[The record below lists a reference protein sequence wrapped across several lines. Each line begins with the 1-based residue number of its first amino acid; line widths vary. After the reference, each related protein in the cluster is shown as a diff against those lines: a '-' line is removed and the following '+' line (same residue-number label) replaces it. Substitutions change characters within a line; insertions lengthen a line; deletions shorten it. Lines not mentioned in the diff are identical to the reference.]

1 MKKSNDCATNWAGR
15 VKSLF
20 KCCFK
25 KVSFTL
31 YLSLFGVVWAAGG
44 CAQSGPNKGVSQT
57 SPLEIKPL
65 TSESEEIRVRAGQ
78 LPEVTLTSNIIFR
91 VLAAELS
98 AQRSAFIPAGKTML
112 DLAKEVGDVRL
123 ARRALEFYLAGGNL
137 GGALEASR
145 LGLRLE
151 PDDAEA
157 VSTEMTLSAAAG
169 QTSGLTTALRK
180 KIDEATDKTAA
191 IGQAMAIL
199 GRVPDKRAG
208 LSILISVLQESNAR
222 DTLPA
227 HIAVADLARAAGDAP
242 RALSA
247 AKAALNRAPR
257 SEDAAMRVFEYGLA
271 VDAPQ
276 AFKDAQGFAA
286 AHPNAR
292 RLRVLMATQWAERR
306 EFDLA
311 MAELVAMA
319 KLAPED
325 FDLMFMQAQIAYRAK
340 RLPESRSLLEQFI
353 SVQTQRE
360 SAAPAGAS
368 DATPALTDAYQLLS
382 RIAQE
387 QGFFDDAVKI
397 LDKIEE
403 PAARHNARVRQ
414 AAIRA
419 QQGRTDEALAILDA
433 SDPQTTEEQILTAS
447 VGAQILR
454 DANRLVEAIRRLS
467 AANVQL
473 PDTVEI
479 KYELAMLYERN
490 HQMNDAERLFREVM
504 ALDPGHAH
512 SYNAL
517 GYSLADRN
525 QRLTEAL
532 RLITRALEIAPNDPF
547 IMDSMGW
554 VKFRLGDYAAAAQY
568 LEKAYRIRPE
578 ADIAAHLGEA
588 LWLLGQQDAA
598 KEIWKKGAAKEPDNA
613 TLLETVKRFG
623 VRL

>member
-1 MKKSNDCATNWAGR
+1 

-20 KCCFK
+20 KCCFQK
-25 KVSFTL
+25 IPFALVL
-31 YLSLFGVVWAAGG
+31 GLFGAVWTASG
-44 CAQSGPNKGVSQT
+44 CAQNGPGKGVSQT
-57 SPLEIKPL
+57 TPLEIKPRMP
-65 TSESEEIRVRAGQ
+65 EAEEIQLRAGQ
-78 LPEVTLTSNIIFR
+78 LPEVTLTSSIVFR
-91 VLAAELS
+91 ILAAEIS

-137 GGALEASR
+137 AGALESSR
-145 LGLRLE
+145 LWLRLE

-157 VSTEMTLSAAAG
+157 LSTEMTLSAASG

-180 KIDEATDKTAA
+180 KIDEARDKTAA
-191 IGQAMAIL
+191 IGQALAVL

-208 LSILISVLQESNAR
+208 LAILISVLQESQAR

-227 HIAVADLARAAGDAP
+227 HIAISDLARAAGDAP

-247 AKAALNRAPR
+247 AKAALNVAPR

-271 VDAPQ
+271 VDAQQ
-276 AFKDAQGFAA
+276 AFRDGQGFAA
-286 AHPNAR
+286 AHPKAR
-292 RLRVLMATQWAERR
+292 RLRLLLATQWAERR

-319 KLAPED
+319 KFDPED
-325 FDLMFMQAQIAYRAK
+325 VDLVFMQGQIAYRAK
-340 RLPESRSLLEQFI
+340 RLPEARNLLEQYV
-353 SVQTQRE
+353 SRQSQRQL
-360 SAAPAGAS
+360 GAS
-368 DATPALTDAYQLLS
+368 DEGSGLVDAYQLLS
-382 RIAQE
+382 RIAQD
-387 QGFFDDAVKI
+387 QGFFDDAVSL
-397 LDKIEE
+397 LDNIQE
-403 PAARHNARVRQ
+403 PSARHNARVRQ

-419 QQGRTDEALAILDA
+419 QQGRVDDALVLLDT
-433 SDPQTTEEQILTAS
+433 SDPQSLEEEVLTAS
-447 VGAQILR
+447 AGAQMLR
-454 DANRLVEAIRRLS
+454 EAKRPLEAIKRLE
-467 AANVQL
+467 AANERM

-479 KYELAMLYERN
+479 KYELAMMYER
-490 HQMNDAERLFREVM
+490 DERLNDTERLLREVI

-525 QRLTEAL
+525 QRLPEAL
-532 RLITRALEIAPNDPF
+532 KLITRALEIAPNDPF

-554 VKFRLGDYAAAAQY
+554 IKFRLGDYVTAVQY
-568 LEKAYRIRPE
+568 LEKAYRVRPE

-588 LWLLGQQDAA
+588 LWMLGQRDAA
-598 KEIWKKGAAKEPDNA
+598 IEIWKKAVAKEADNA
-613 TLLETVKRFG
+613 TLQETIKRLG

>member
-1 MKKSNDCATNWAGR
+1 MGGLWAP
-15 VKSLF
+15 
-20 KCCFK
+20 
-25 KVSFTL
+25 
-31 YLSLFGVVWAAGG
+31 AGF
-44 CAQSGPNKGVSQT
+44 AQNGPSKGVSQT
-57 SPLEIKPL
+57 TPLEIKPRAP
-65 TSESEEIRVRAGQ
+65 ESEEIQLRAGQ
-78 LPEVTLTSNIIFR
+78 VPEVTLTSGIVFR
-91 VLAAELS
+91 ILAAEIS

-137 GGALEASR
+137 AGALESSR
-145 LGLRLE
+145 LWLRFE

-157 VSTEMTLSAAAG
+157 LSTEMTLAAAAG
-169 QTSGLTTALRK
+169 QTSGLTAALRK
-180 KIDEATDKTAA
+180 KIDEASDKTAA
-191 IGQAMAIL
+191 IGQAMAVL

-208 LSILISVLQESNAR
+208 LAILISVLQESQSR

-247 AKAALNRAPR
+247 AKAALNVAPR

-276 AFKDAQGFAA
+276 AFRDAQGFAA
-286 AHPNAR
+286 AHPKAR
-292 RLRVLMATQWAERR
+292 RLRLLLATQWAERR

-311 MAELVAMA
+311 IAELVAMA
-319 KLAPED
+319 KLNPED
-325 FDLMFMQAQIAYRAK
+325 FDLLLMQAQIEYRAK
-340 RLPESRSLLEQFI
+340 RLPESRALLEQFV
-353 SVQTQRE
+353 SLQTQRQNAVSGGAIDE
-360 SAAPAGAS
+360 GSA
-368 DATPALTDAYQLLS
+368 LVDAYQLLS
-382 RIAQE
+382 RIAQD
-387 QGFFDDAVKI
+387 QGFFDNAVSV
-397 LDKIEE
+397 LDKIQD
-403 PAARHNARVRQ
+403 PTARHNARVRQ

-419 QQGRTDEALAILDA
+419 QQGRTDVALALLDT
-433 SDPQTTEEQILTAS
+433 SDPQSAEEEVLTAS

-454 DANRLVEAIRRLS
+454 DANRPLEAIKRLE
-467 AANVQL
+467 AANVRM

-490 HQMNDAERLFREVM
+490 QRLNDTERLLREVI

-525 QRLTEAL
+525 QRLPEAL

-554 VKFRLGDYAAAAQY
+554 VKFRLGDYAAAVQY
-568 LEKAYRIRPE
+568 LEKAYRVRPE

-588 LWLLGQQDAA
+588 LWMLGQPDVA
-598 KEIWKKGAAKEPDNA
+598 KDIWKKGLAKEADNA
-613 TLLETVKRFG
+613 TLLETLKRLG

>member
-1 MKKSNDCATNWAGR
+1 M
-15 VKSLF
+15 KSLF
-20 KCCFK
+20 KCCFQK
-25 KVSFTL
+25 IPFALVL
-31 YLSLFGVVWAAGG
+31 GLFGAVWAASG
-44 CAQSGPNKGVSQT
+44 CAQIGPSKGVSQT
-57 SPLEIKPL
+57 TPLEIKPRMP
-65 TSESEEIRVRAGQ
+65 EAEEIQLRAGQ
-78 LPEVTLTSNIIFR
+78 LPEVTLTSSIVFR
-91 VLAAELS
+91 ILAAEIS

-137 GGALEASR
+137 AGALESSR
-145 LGLRLE
+145 VWLRFE

-157 VSTEMTLSAAAG
+157 LSTEMTLSAASG

-180 KIDEATDKTAA
+180 KIDEARDKTAA

-208 LSILISVLQESNAR
+208 LAILISVLQESQAR

-227 HIAVADLARAAGDAP
+227 HIAISDLARAAGDAP

-247 AKAALNRAPR
+247 AKAALNVAPR

-276 AFKDAQGFAA
+276 AFRDAQGFAA
-286 AHPNAR
+286 AHPKAR
-292 RLRVLMATQWAERR
+292 RLRLLLATQWAERR

-319 KLAPED
+319 KLDPED
-325 FDLMFMQAQIAYRAK
+325 IDLVFMQGQIAYRAK
-340 RLPESRSLLEQFI
+340 RLPEARNLLEQYV
-353 SVQTQRE
+353 SRQSQRQ
-360 SAAPAGAS
+360 SGAPDEGS
-368 DATPALTDAYQLLS
+368 GLVDAYQLLS
-382 RIAQE
+382 RIAQD
-387 QGFFDDAVKI
+387 QGFFDDAVSL
-397 LDKIEE
+397 LDNIQE
-403 PAARHNARVRQ
+403 PSARHNARVRQ

-419 QQGRTDEALAILDA
+419 QQGRVDDALALLDT
-433 SDPQTTEEQILTAS
+433 SDPQSLEEEVLTAS
-447 VGAQILR
+447 AGAQMLR
-454 DANRLVEAIRRLS
+454 EAKRPLEAIKRLE
-467 AANVQL
+467 AANERM

-479 KYELAMLYERN
+479 KYELAMMYER
-490 HQMNDAERLFREVM
+490 DERLNDTERLLREVI

-525 QRLTEAL
+525 QRLPEAL
-532 RLITRALEIAPNDPF
+532 KLITRALEIAPNDPF

-554 VKFRLGDYAAAAQY
+554 IKFRLGDYVTAVQY
-568 LEKAYRIRPE
+568 LEKAYRVRPE

-588 LWLLGQQDAA
+588 LWMLGQRDAA
-598 KEIWKKGAAKEPDNA
+598 IEIWKKAVAKEADNA
-613 TLLETVKRFG
+613 TLQETIKRLG
-623 VRL
+623 VEL

>member
-1 MKKSNDCATNWAGR
+1 MPEA
-15 VKSLF
+15 
-20 KCCFK
+20 
-25 KVSFTL
+25 
-31 YLSLFGVVWAAGG
+31 
-44 CAQSGPNKGVSQT
+44 
-57 SPLEIKPL
+57 
-65 TSESEEIRVRAGQ
+65 EEIQLRAGQ
-78 LPEVTLTSNIIFR
+78 LPEVTLTSSIVFR
-91 VLAAELS
+91 ILAAEIS

-137 GGALEASR
+137 AGALESSR
-145 LGLRLE
+145 VWLRFE

-157 VSTEMTLSAAAG
+157 LSTEMTLSAASG

-180 KIDEATDKTAA
+180 KIDEARDKTAA

-208 LSILISVLQESNAR
+208 LAILISVLQESQAR

-227 HIAVADLARAAGDAP
+227 HIAISDLARAAGDAP

-247 AKAALNRAPR
+247 AKAALNVAPR

-271 VDAPQ
+271 VDAQQ
-276 AFKDAQGFAA
+276 AFRDAQGFAA
-286 AHPNAR
+286 AHPKAR
-292 RLRVLMATQWAERR
+292 RLRLLLATQWAERR

-319 KLAPED
+319 KFDPED
-325 FDLMFMQAQIAYRAK
+325 VDLVFMQGQIAYRAK
-340 RLPESRSLLEQFI
+340 LLPEARSLLEQYV
-353 SVQTQRE
+353 SRQSQRQL
-360 SAAPAGAS
+360 GAS
-368 DATPALTDAYQLLS
+368 DEGSGLVDAYQLLS
-382 RIAQE
+382 RIAQD
-387 QGFFDDAVKI
+387 QGFFDDAVSL
-397 LDKIEE
+397 LDNIQE
-403 PAARHNARVRQ
+403 PSARHNARVRQ

-419 QQGRTDEALAILDA
+419 QQGRVDDALVLLDS
-433 SDPQTTEEQILTAS
+433 SDPQSLEEEVLTAS
-447 VGAQILR
+447 AGAQMLR
-454 DANRLVEAIRRLS
+454 EAKRPLEAIKRLE
-467 AANVQL
+467 AANERM

-479 KYELAMLYERN
+479 KYELAMMYER
-490 HQMNDAERLFREVM
+490 DERLNDTERLLREVI

-525 QRLTEAL
+525 QRLPEAL
-532 RLITRALEIAPNDPF
+532 KLITRALEIAPNDPF

-554 VKFRLGDYAAAAQY
+554 IKFRLGDYVTAVQY
-568 LEKAYRIRPE
+568 LEKAYRVRPE

-588 LWLLGQQDAA
+588 LWMLGQRDAA
-598 KEIWKKGAAKEPDNA
+598 IEIWKKAVAKEADNA
-613 TLLETVKRFG
+613 TLQETIKRLG

>member
-1 MKKSNDCATNWAGR
+1 M
-15 VKSLF
+15 KSLF
-20 KCCFK
+20 KCCFQK
-25 KVSFTL
+25 IPFALVL
-31 YLSLFGVVWAAGG
+31 GLFGAVWAASG
-44 CAQSGPNKGVSQT
+44 CAQIGPSKGVSQT
-57 SPLEIKPL
+57 TPLEIKPRMP
-65 TSESEEIRVRAGQ
+65 EAEEIQLRAGQ
-78 LPEVTLTSNIIFR
+78 LPEVTLTSSIVFR
-91 VLAAELS
+91 ILAAEIS

-137 GGALEASR
+137 AGALESSR
-145 LGLRLE
+145 VWLRFE

-157 VSTEMTLSAAAG
+157 LSTEMTLSAASG

-180 KIDEATDKTAA
+180 KIDEARDKTAA

-208 LSILISVLQESNAR
+208 LAILISVLQESQAR

-227 HIAVADLARAAGDAP
+227 HIAISDLARAAGDAP

-247 AKAALNRAPR
+247 AKAALNVAPR

-276 AFKDAQGFAA
+276 AFRDAQGFAA
-286 AHPNAR
+286 AHPKAR
-292 RLRVLMATQWAERR
+292 RLRLLLATQWAERR

-319 KLAPED
+319 KLDPED
-325 FDLMFMQAQIAYRAK
+325 IDLVFMQGQIAYRAK
-340 RLPESRSLLEQFI
+340 RLPEARNLLEQYV
-353 SVQTQRE
+353 SRQSQRQ
-360 SAAPAGAS
+360 SGAPDEGS
-368 DATPALTDAYQLLS
+368 GLVDAYQLLS
-382 RIAQE
+382 RIAQD
-387 QGFFDDAVKI
+387 QGFFDDAVSL
-397 LDKIEE
+397 LDNIQE
-403 PAARHNARVRQ
+403 PSARHNARVRQ

-419 QQGRTDEALAILDA
+419 QQGRVDDALALLDT
-433 SDPQTTEEQILTAS
+433 SDPQSLEEEVLTAS
-447 VGAQILR
+447 AGAQMLR
-454 DANRLVEAIRRLS
+454 EAKRPLEAIKRLE
-467 AANVQL
+467 AANERM

-479 KYELAMLYERN
+479 KYELAMMYER
-490 HQMNDAERLFREVM
+490 DERLNDTERLLREVI

-525 QRLTEAL
+525 QRLPEAL
-532 RLITRALEIAPNDPF
+532 KLITRALEIAPNDPF

-554 VKFRLGDYAAAAQY
+554 IKFRLGDYVTAVQY
-568 LEKAYRIRPE
+568 LEKAYRVRPE

-588 LWLLGQQDAA
+588 LWMLGQRDAA
-598 KEIWKKGAAKEPDNA
+598 IEIWKKAVAKEADNA
-613 TLLETVKRFG
+613 TLQETIKRLG